1 VTPGQDR
8 AAAEGRAAVER
19 ELTRLMRRARAASA
33 RLASEVHPDLDAAG
47 YAVLVTVVDLQG
59 SHREGVR
66 ASEVAAAVGLHKS
79 TMSRNIADL
88 ERLGLVE
95 RVPDPTDAR
104 ARLLRLTAAGSEA
117 VQRSRAGRRR
127 RLAAQMDGWSAAD
140 LKQLGT
146 LLQRFNDQVS

>member
-1 VTPGQDR
+1 MTPGQDR

-47 YAVLVTVVDLQG
+47 YAVLVTVVDLAGRQPD
-59 SHREGVR
+59 GVR
-66 ASEVAAAVGLHKS
+66 ASEVAAVVGLHKS
-79 TMSRNIADL
+79 TMSRNIAEL

-104 ARLLRLTAAGSEA
+104 ARLLRLTPAGGEA

-140 LKQLGT
+140 LQQLGA
-146 LLQRFNDQVS
+146 LLQRFNDQMS

>member
-1 VTPGQDR
+1 MTRAQDR

-19 ELTRLMRRARAASA
+19 ELSRLFRRARASSA

-47 YAVLVTVVDLQG
+47 YAVLVTVVDLGARQPD
-59 SHREGVR
+59 GVR

-104 ARLLRLTAAGSEA
+104 ARLLRLTDAGSEA
-117 VQRSRAGRRR
+117 VERSRTGRRR
-127 RLAAQMDGWSAAD
+127 RLAAQMEGWSAAD
-140 LKQLGT
+140 VRQLGT
-146 LLQRFNDQVS
+146 LLQRLNDEVP

>member
-1 VTPGQDR
+1 
-8 AAAEGRAAVER
+8 
-19 ELTRLMRRARAASA
+19 
-33 RLASEVHPDLDAAG
+33 
-47 YAVLVTVVDLQG
+47 
-59 SHREGVR
+59 
-66 ASEVAAAVGLHKS
+66 
-79 TMSRNIADL
+79 MSRNIADL

-117 VQRSRAGRRR
+117 VRRSRAGRRR